1 MNKEENFSV
10 LRAHVAEIMGLEESE
25 FVIEDSLKD
34 LGANSIDRMDI
45 IVETM
50 EELGIK
56 IPMVNF
62 GKCKNMKDIV
72 DIYYAEIVGE

>member
-1 MNKEENFSV
+1 MNKEEIFSV

-62 GKCKNMKDIV
+62 GECKNMKDIV

>member
-1 MNKEENFSV
+1 MNKEEIFSV

-50 EELGIK
+50 EELGIEERSS
-56 IPMVNF
+56 
-62 GKCKNMKDIV
+62 
-72 DIYYAEIVGE
+72 A

>member
-1 MNKEENFSV
+1 MMKQEIFDV
-10 LRAHVAEIMGLEESE
+10 LKKHVAEIMELDTSE
-25 FVIEDSLKD
+25 LVIEKSLKE

-50 EELGIK
+50 EELEIK

-62 GKCKNMKDIV
+62 GNCKNMKDIV
-72 DIYYAEIVGE
+72 DVFYNEKAGE

>member
-1 MNKEENFSV
+1 MNKEEIFSV
-10 LRAHVAEIMGLEESE
+10 LRAHVGE